1 MNPKESATAF
11 GSRASPET
19 AAADAVRP
27 MPERCKLNCAWNI
40 PYIAKVSFC
49 RGKQPRFSCGSSDA
63 PFYRVARIWRFPEAG
78 YRDSGNEGQIQSAIH
93 G

>member
-27 MPERCKLNCAWNI
+27 MPERC
-40 PYIAKVSFC
+40 
-49 RGKQPRFSCGSSDA
+49 
-63 PFYRVARIWRFPEAG
+63 
-78 YRDSGNEGQIQSAIH
+78 
-93 G
+93 